1 MAKGFE
7 IPDMPNFTDRFI
19 YVYKIIKNLYS
30 LEYSRKTCYDY
41 LNNSPLKHVWR
52 QSSIDECPFTKNRV
66 VLVIYVYGT
75 ILISPSKQNVNN
87 EITSLMKDYDIT
99 E

>member
-1 MAKGFE
+1 M
-7 IPDMPNFTDRFI
+7 PDLPNFANCF
-19 YVYKIIKNLYS
+19 VYMYKLIKNLYNI
-30 LEYSRKTCYDY
+30 KDTIKIWYDC
-41 LNNSPLKHVWR
+41 LTNGIPKWGWI
-52 QSSIDECPFTKNRV
+52 QSSIDECLFTKNGFI
-66 VLVIYVYGT
+66 LVIYVNDA